1 MGQGAAT
8 FDLVTAWPAINADD
22 AAAVRE
28 FWRAEGAIL
37 DAQVAAERVR
47 QVVAFART
55 AQGQVAGVCTAIPV
69 LHPRFGQ
76 PMYYWR
82 TFVGAA
88 WRRTP
93 LVMSLLKRS
102 CQVLADHAAANEYPC
117 IGILLELENERF
129 AERGRKAVWF
139 NPRFVYAGL
148 SERGLEV
155 RVHYFP
161 GVRLKTRV
169 ESVPATPGAAPAG
182 PVLR

>member
-1 MGQGAAT
+1 MGQGAET
-8 FDLVTAWPAINADD
+8 FDLVTAWPAISTDD
-22 AAAVRE
+22 AEAVRE
-28 FWRAEGAIL
+28 FWRTEGAIV
-37 DAQVAAERVR
+37 DEQVAAQRVR

-55 AQGQVAGVCTAIPV
+55 AQGQVAGVCTAIPM

-82 TFVGAA
+82 TFIGAA

-93 LVMSLLKRS
+93 LVMRLLKHS
-102 CQVLADHAAANEYPC
+102 CQVLAEYAAGHDPPC

-139 NPRFVYAGL
+139 NPRFFYAGL

-155 RVHYFP
+155 RVHFFP
-161 GVRLKTRV
+161 GVRLKAGAQLPPGP
-169 ESVPATPGAAPAG
+169 EPANGANP
-182 PVLR
+182 

>member
-1 MGQGAAT
+1 MAQGAET
-8 FDLVTAWPAINADD
+8 FELVTAWPAISSD
-22 AAAVRE
+22 AAEAVRG
-28 FWRAEGAIL
+28 FWRAEGAIV
-37 DAQVAAERVR
+37 DEQVAAQRVH

-55 AQGQVAGVCTAIPV
+55 GQGGVAAVCTAIPM

-82 TFVGAA
+82 TFIGAA

-93 LVMSLLKRS
+93 LVMRLLKRS
-102 CQVLADHAAANEYPC
+102 CAVLADHAAANDYPC

-139 NPRFVYAGL
+139 NPRFFYAGL

-155 RVHYFP
+155 RVHFFP
-161 GVRLKTRV
+161 GVRLK
-169 ESVPATPGAAPAG
+169 PAG
-182 PVLR
+182 QLQPGQAAAARSRA